1 MATWGTGTVE
11 SSAPYD
17 GGLTRA
23 ALPCQGLRS
32 PPGRRLETTDQDY
45 PGWRLDEAAL
55 ALAGCHGDQY
65 EQLDPRLTR
74 QIDKA
79 LGRIQSQS
87 EMGKPLRGEL
97 HGIWSE
103 RVSLFRILY
112 KINRS
117 TIEVLILV
125 IEHRKLVYGGH

>member
-1 MATWGTGTVE
+1 MTVT
-11 SSAPYD
+11 YKID
-17 GGLTRA
+17 TVY
-23 ALPCQGLRS
+23 
-32 PPGRRLETTDQDY
+32 RLVFTE
-45 PGWRLDEAAL
+45 L
-55 ALAGCHGDQY
+55 ARNQY

-79 LGRIQSQS
+79 LGRIQAHP
-87 EMGKPLRGEL
+87 EMGKRLRGEL

-103 RVSLFRILY
+103 RVSSFRILY